1 MVKCVTFFIVLK
13 IVGVLSAPTKYYR
26 TYNIY
31 SDIDDLAPLLET
43 FLLDDLLYQNII
55 RPGSASTAEG
65 TIVPSGIQLG
75 LGVRTAAVYRITE
88 GGSLTST
95 GNDLDLAI
103 RGRGYFQVELT
114 EGKGTAY
121 TRDGAFQR
129 NGDGVIVT
137 HDGYVVQPEITIPED
152 AVEIY
157 VNSSGEVWVK
167 QDGETDEINVGQLEL
182 ATFVNEAGLEAM
194 GNNLFLE
201 TTASGNP
208 VLDNPDSEGFGSIL
222 QGYLATSNVN
232 PVTEITELVSAQ
244 RAYEMNSKIISTS
257 DQMLN
262 TINQLK

>member
-1 MVKCVTFFIVLK
+1 MRSLHIGATGMLAQQTNVDVISNNIANMNTT
-13 IVGVLSAPTKYYR
+13 AYTKR
-26 TYNIY
+26 RAEFN
-31 SDIDDLAPLLET
+31 
-43 FLLDDLLYQNII
+43 DLLYQNII

-75 LGVRTAAVYRITE
+75 LGVRTAAVYRITD

-103 RGRGYFQVELT
+103 RGRGYFQVELP

-167 QDGETDEINVGQLEL
+167 QDGETDEVNVGQLEL

-222 QGYLATSNVN
+222 QGYLATSKVN